1 MLGFERRGAAR
12 FSMLLSIPAIAG
24 AGVLKGWEVYR
35 IGDAQLTFD
44 ILLAAVLAF
53 GFAIA
58 AIAVLMAWLR
68 RATFTPFAIYRVIL
82 GAGLLIW
89 IYAF

>member
-1 MLGFERRGAAR
+1 MIEWIL
-12 FSMLLSIPAIAG
+12 
-24 AGVLKGWEVYR
+24 
-35 IGDAQLTFD
+35 
-44 ILLAAVLAF
+44 ILL
-53 GFAIA
+53 AIA

-89 IYAF
+89 IYAI